1 MSAIHPE
8 NFSIM
13 KRFEIKMDLSNE
25 ALLNANSFGGGLLD
39 NPKITFKQRLLLCV
53 CNGAFLHFQG
63 R

>member
-1 MSAIHPE
+1 MSAIHLE

-25 ALLNANSFGGGLLD
+25 ALLNANSFGGYLN
-39 NPKITFKQRLLLCV
+39 NPKITYQQCSLLRFSD
-53 CNGAFLHFQG
+53 GAFLHFQG